1 MPSHP
6 APKPFEAPQRDTLN
20 VMKSLVRTRRVSVA
34 LPLAIGAA
42 FALTV
47 TTRVAGQTFPATPAS
62 MKDFSDS
69 MLETPNTAMSI
80 DPSDIPLVQPQPDY
94 AGTPAAVQLQ
104 SPDTPETGTNYDGP
118 IGVTGVIDNVT
129 TGCSYSP
136 LTHNALRGPIT
147 DIDVP
152 GALGK
157 YGLKMRR
164 YYNSRSSQYW
174 DAAVDLSPGW
184 FYEYSWLLWA
194 AGHKIISP
202 QGNVYDDTCGPPVG
216 VSEGWESHPDAY
228 NGTWRLADG
237 GRVHFSGGFADYI
250 DDPYGQRTTIVRDES
265 NRVWKVIE
273 PGGRYLLF
281 TYGTGPAY
289 TDPAYGNQ
297 LLKKVEAWDG
307 RGNLIESVSYSY
319 TNVDSGGVDPIT
331 GQHIIRKMLTGVA
344 YDDGTAASYT
354 YRTDNVPDRPT
365 IPPYTFKFDP
375 LLERGNDKRYHGP
388 MRDIG
393 YEYQPLGPHGAILA
407 EKCPGIGAVSAIGPG
422 IPVGGSDSQDTFT
435 ETRGDGPSR
444 TFNYTHLNHCANN
457 PECDICYDYEN
468 NDAWPYRA
476 PQQMLLSYT
485 DFQGHTTQL
494 GYDAHWYVNAVTDA
508 NNHTTTYLR
517 GDPPPNGIGEITKIT
532 HPDGAYIQYQYEDHG
547 HYITSIRDENGHV
560 TTLHRDGNH
569 RIYQIDYPADANT
582 PASYEG
588 FVYNRFG
595 QVTYHLLRN
604 GAWETYVYDSRGL
617 LTDKYDAKFT
627 VPGGDDPHTHYDY
640 YGPNDVDLSGRAIGN
655 AWIDRVKTVTGP
667 DPNYQFSV
675 QSSESY
681 EYDRTA
687 SGAACAGRGLVT
699 KIQHA
704 DGTCRSFK
712 YDQWGNKVQEW
723 NELGERTD
731 YVYDGYNRVTSVTNV
746 AQNETTT
753 YTYNPTNG
761 NGGSPYLHTTS
772 NPDTVT
778 APTGII
784 TSNVYDE
791 NFRKTQ
797 TSVAGATTWF
807 RYDAVG
813 NQTCVTDPRGTG
825 PCSAGYTTTTDYD
838 SRNRKWHVW
847 DAQGHQTTFT
857 YDAAGNITDIQ
868 RPDNTHEIKTY
879 DALNRVITD
888 TVPKTASVSLTT
900 WFVYNPSGTIQK
912 VIDPRGTAG
921 RTYPSGDPAYTTSF
935 AYNAADQRIQMTYP
949 DNSVQSWAYDDAHN
963 MKSRTTVNGE
973 TKYFAWDSRNRKCGE
988 GWENFSGEWVIYV
1001 LDGVS
1006 RLRRVVNGGWQGQTP
1021 VTIADVH
1028 REYDHASRL
1037 ILDKQDITGFGVT
1050 EVHYQYDKNLRGA
1063 DGKPTLLYV
1072 NNLGD
1077 GYDLD
1082 YRYDAMGRLEK
1093 ILQHNATSPWFQYH
1107 YDAASNETQ
1116 RDSLLNHITQI
1127 YNPDSLNRP
1136 TRVELQHNGAT
1147 FAVETYDYYPI
1158 GRLHTVTRGNRQD
1171 QYTYYL
1177 DGELQSVTYDAIAA
1191 GAPNPGEI
1199 PPAQDP
1205 AKAKTVEDLLTFPD
1219 GMNPNGLQTNA
1230 HTVTYA
1236 LDDAGNRTSVSDSL
1250 SGATAYTPNN
1260 LNQYTGSVG
1269 ANPII
1274 NGPEHEIANYQGIS
1288 YTYMKDEHLIRVSS
1302 GNTTCELVYDGLGRC
1317 IKRTVRTQA
1326 QAIQQPNS
1334 TPRPRPTPHPRPT
1347 PRTTPTPTPTA
1358 SPTPTPVGQVEVTKY
1373 YIYDGDRPILKHDPT
1388 LPDAAWINLYG
1399 KGVDEVLMRFDPTGP
1414 SPQPVF
1420 YQQDHEGSV
1429 TYLTYDAPPG
1439 QTPILEYYRYDVF
1452 GQPAIYGPDNQV
1464 RQASL
1469 YSNRFLFTGREYNAN
1484 FGFYE
1489 YRARAYHPSLG
1500 RFMSEDPKLFDAGDY
1515 NLFRYCH
1522 NDPIDFTDP
1531 MGLDYGP
1538 FNSPDQAYRFFDA
1551 KFNAISIRENKEYRV
1566 DIYRMPSG
1574 HYYVTDPTTGQGDTA
1589 KRPPILVKGA
1599 ERVAIAHSHGDWS
1612 KGFID
1617 QQGKQHIERAR
1628 NAWED
1633 SHYFKSGEPSP
1644 VDRKTAKE
1652 ITVYTSTPAHEG
1664 WKQGPG
1670 DKEPQR
1676 ITPMRDRNDK
1686 PAREYPHLTPEDVQK
1701 IDRSNYRIPD
1711 YPPFHPR

>member
-1 MPSHP
+1 
-6 APKPFEAPQRDTLN
+6 
-20 VMKSLVRTRRVSVA
+20 MKSVSSTKPKA
-34 LPLAIGAA
+34 IALAIV
-42 FALTV
+42 LTLGV
-47 TTRVAGQTFPATPAS
+47 LF
-62 MKDFSDS
+62 
-69 MLETPNTAMSI
+69 
-80 DPSDIPLVQPQPDY
+80 
-94 AGTPAAVQLQ
+94 
-104 SPDTPETGTNYDGP
+104 GP
-118 IGVTGVIDNVT
+118 GVSAQQQQDDRNPVGVTGAFEGMIT
-129 TGCSYSP
+129 TGCAYNV
-136 LTHNALRGPIT
+136 LNHNARRAID
-147 DIDVP
+147 DIVVP

-157 YGLKMRR
+157 YGLKLTR
-164 YYNSRSSQYW
+164 YYNSRDITYGG
-174 DAAVDLSPGW
+174 LLGPGW
-184 FYEYSWLLWA
+184 RHGYIWSVSPSRQWKVEYPDGSTLDSECWSDYGAPL
-194 AGHKIISP
+194 
-202 QGNVYDDTCGPPVG
+202 G
-216 VSEGWESHPDAY
+216 VSDGWENITCTTRCSADF
-228 NGTWRLADG
+228 RLADG
-237 GRVHFSGGFADYI
+237 GTVHFDESDGYLRVRTI
-250 DDPYGQRTTIVRDES
+250 KDPHGLITTITYNGGAID
-265 NRVWKVIE
+265 RVTE
-273 PGGRYLLF
+273 PGGRYLKFIYSQINGDLRL
-281 TYGTGPAY
+281 TR
-289 TDPAYGNQ
+289 
-297 LLKKVEAWDG
+297 VEAHGLGDATVTDWVNYNYTSQPTG
-307 RGNLIESVSYSY
+307 GNVVQSAMCLTLVDYS
-319 TNVDSGGVDPIT
+319 
-331 GQHIIRKMLTGVA
+331 
-344 YDDGTAASYT
+344 DGTHAYYT
-354 YRTDNVPDRPT
+354 YTTDNQPEHPG
-365 IPPYTFKFDP
+365 PPCPCMIKLLP
-375 LLERGNDKRYHGP
+375 LVSGCNDVRYHGP
-388 MRDIG
+388 MRKIA
-393 YEYQPLGPHGAILA
+393 YQYQDQGPHGAILK
-407 EKCPGIGAVSAIGPG
+407 ERYWDGALVSRIDPPAPLPLVDNPIF
-422 IPVGGSDSQDTFT
+422 DTTYT
-435 ETRGDGPSR
+435 EYRGDGPTR
-444 TFNYTHLNHCANN
+444 TFHYTELQLIRRHNGE
-457 PECDICYDYEN
+457 PEVCPESFRG
-468 NDAWPYRA
+468 PA
-476 PQQMLLSYT
+476 PQQFLLSYT

-494 GYDAHWYVNAVTDA
+494 GYDANWYVNTVTDA
-508 NNHTTTYLR
+508 NNHTITYLR
-517 GDPPPNGIGEITKIT
+517 GPPPNVNLGPKGIGQILQIT
-532 HPDGAYIQYQYEDHG
+532 HPDNTHINYGYEPEPSPAPGVQAIQG
-547 HYITSIRDENGHV
+547 HYLKSITDE
-560 TTLHRDGNH
+560 RGNQTVH
-569 RIYQIDYPADANT
+569 TRDANFRIIRT
-582 PASYEG
+582 DHKDLQGNILVYEE
-588 FVYNRFG
+588 FQYAHNNFG
-595 QVTYHLLRN
+595 LLSTHHLPSKP
-604 GAWETYVYDSRGL
+604 GWSGPYVHFQYDSRGL
-617 LTDKYDAKFT
+617 LIAKT
-627 VPGGDDPHTHYDY
+627 NPTNIADWQTAINSAPKTTYTYYTAADGKPG
-640 YGPNDVDLSGRAIGN
+640 
-655 AWIDRVKTVTGP
+655 WIDRVKTVTLPANVSG
-667 DPNYQFSV
+667 YAA
-675 QSSESY
+675 SETY
-681 EYDRTA
+681 EYDKDA
-687 SGAACAGRGLVT
+687 GGNAVPGRGLIT
-699 KIQHA
+699 KITHA
-704 DGTCRSFK
+704 DGKYQSFG
-712 YDQWGNKVQEW
+712 YDQYGNKLWEE
-723 NELGERTD
+723 NELRKRTS
-731 YVYDGYNRVTSVTNV
+731 YTYDDYNRVLTVKDPIGQTTGR
-746 AQNETTT
+746 TTT

-778 APTGII
+778 TPAGIL
-784 TSNVYDE
+784 TTNDYDE
-791 NFRKTQ
+791 NFRKIS
-797 TSVAGATTWF
+797 TSTAGKATWF
-807 RYDAVG
+807 HYDAVG
-813 NQTCVTDPRGTG
+813 NQDWVTDPRGT
-825 PCSAGYTTTTDYD
+825 AGRTWPNADPAYTTYTDYD

-1107 YDAASNETQ
+1107 YHAASNETQ

-1219 GMNPNGLQTNA
+1219 GMNPSGLQTNA

-1269 ANPII
+1269 GNPII

-1452 GQPAIYGPDNQV
+1452 GQPAIYGPDNRV
-1464 RQASL
+1464 RQPSL

-1489 YRARAYHPSLG
+1489 YRARAYNAKLG

-1531 MGLDYGP
+1531 MGLASEQTGLLTSGTVDRVWEMTKWFDRSNLVQGNFP
-1538 FNSPDQAYRFFDA
+1538 GFGAMAGQSDRDA
-1551 KFNAISIRENKEYRV
+1551 KAGQRSIADVAKSKVGSTDYMTSKARAGYASGTNKCNQFVCDVIEESGRPRPQVPYAQPRGV
-1566 DIYRMPSG
+1566 GEWLKSLFRDPS
-1574 HYYVTDPTTGQGDTA
+1574 A
-1589 KRPPILVKGA
+1589 KRDPSAYEWANPNVRIPGWSVPHPLSA
-1599 ERVAIAHSHGDWS
+1599 ERVNDVIAQQHGHRGHTGVVVSLIPGQQTVSVIAGGSVGVNDW
-1612 KGFID
+1612 GFR
-1617 QQGKQHIERAR
+1617 QHGQNNEGPNDPAPVAR
-1628 NAWED
+1628 
-1633 SHYFKSGEPSP
+1633 SYM
-1644 VDRKTAKE
+1644 
-1652 ITVYTSTPAHEG
+1652 
-1664 WKQGPG
+1664 G
-1670 DKEPQR
+1670 D
-1676 ITPMRDRNDK
+1676 
-1686 PAREYPHLTPEDVQK
+1686 
-1701 IDRSNYRIPD
+1701 
-1711 YPPFHPR
+1711 